1 MNEIDVMKKALAD
14 SDDAVK
20 LKNMNEELM
29 QHLSGSV
36 YWLIKYSE
44 KYNITLPKKEELI
57 RMVEKADLM
66 INQMTQR
73 ADPTIFDKE
82 NFRRRLDRTRAAD
95 TKAKE
100 EQKEEID
107 ALLGQEGDAH
117 SQEPVYS

>member
-82 NFRRRLDRTRAAD
+82 NFRRRLDRTRKMD
-95 TKAKE
+95 
-100 EQKEEID
+100 Q
-107 ALLGQEGDAH
+107 GD
-117 SQEPVYS
+117 